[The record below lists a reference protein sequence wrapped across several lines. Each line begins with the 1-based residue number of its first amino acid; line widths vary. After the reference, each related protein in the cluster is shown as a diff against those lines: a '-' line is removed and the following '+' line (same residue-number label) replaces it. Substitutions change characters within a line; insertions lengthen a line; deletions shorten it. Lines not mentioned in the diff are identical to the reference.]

1 MGRKFNFS
9 LYEHYHCYSRG
20 VDKRVVFMDG
30 QDIRRFRDLLYLVNN
45 ISPLRWGDI
54 DTRPHKVFETKR
66 EDNLVSVIAY
76 CLMPNHYHLVLKE
89 IRKNGLSEFM
99 QKLGI
104 AYTTYFNSKYD
115 RVGNLFVKPFRAKHV
130 REDGYLQ
137 HLINYVH
144 LNPAEIFEPGWKE
157 GRVLDRELLK
167 QELLSYEY
175 SSLPDYQGTE
185 RSARAILHDSA
196 FEVAR
201 TSTLDQIIADAS
213 EYYEEMS
220 RFAGES

>member
-220 RFAGES
+220 RFAEES